1 MPTDI
6 PGRRD
11 TRTRTEEQTPD
22 GPVVP
27 DTPEATAAPATPVVS
42 GDAGV
47 RGGTAAR
54 PAAPAVPHR
63 AGRPGG
69 PATPTRWPP
78 SGGRPATGLPDRPSG
93 AADATARPSGTG
105 TEAPDATRRPSRASS
120 GTARA
125 AGVIAAAAVCQAAL
139 MVGLGLLITGPA
151 ARVWPLSSEDGIDD
165 ALERARTGTL
175 DTVSSVVSE
184 AGNTGTV
191 VLGTVVSC
199 LALLLIPRLP
209 RLREAVFLAV
219 AVSLQSLVFL
229 VVTEAVDRT
238 RPDVDRLDASPPT
251 SSYTSG
257 HTGAATALYAGL
269 AVLVLH
275 RAKGPWR
282 RVVAALLLL
291 LPLLVGLARA
301 YRGMH
306 HPTDVAGGLLN
317 GGLSLLIVGR
327 ALLAGPHL
335 PAPLPS
341 GATRHPGTTGTTR
354 EAPTGPGPGR
364 TTVIHNPTVTDEAAR
379 DTVRGV
385 LEQHGHRS
393 VRFLETTADD
403 PGEGP
408 ARDALREG
416 AALVVVCGGDG
427 TVRAV
432 AEALAGT
439 GTPLAVVPCGT
450 GNLLARNLGLPLEPA
465 KALSAALRG
474 TPRRIDLGRVEG
486 DGLPPAHFTVMSGAG
501 LDAAML
507 EGTSD
512 RAKATWGWP
521 AYLVAGLREL
531 RAPRTRLTLRLDGAP
546 PLRRGARMVLVA
558 NAGTVQGGTALV
570 PAARPDDGLLDLMIL
585 DPHGPAGWLTVVRS
599 LLRRRPSPRTGDRTD
614 PAPRPVEYFT
624 FRRAEIHFEAPQPR
638 ELDGDPVAP
647 GRRLTAEV
655 VPGALTVLVPERG
668 E

>member
-11 TRTRTEEQTPD
+11 TRTDEQPPD
-22 GPVVP
+22 ALPVP
-27 DTPEATAAPATPVVS
+27 DVPDLTAVPDVTDAPADS
-42 GDAGV
+42 GDAAV
-47 RGGTAAR
+47 PGGTAAV
-54 PAAPAVPHR
+54 PAGTAVPHH
-63 AGRPGG
+63 AGRPGETAPHAPGG
-69 PATPTRWPP
+69 P
-78 SGGRPATGLPDRPSG
+78 PATGLPGRLAGAAEDTGRPS
-93 AADATARPSGTG
+93 A
-105 TEAPDATRRPSRASS
+105 ASS

-125 AGVIAAAAVCQAAL
+125 AGVVAAAAVCQAAL

-151 ARVWPLSSEDGIDD
+151 ARVWPLSSEDGVND

-191 VLGTVVSC
+191 VLGTLVSC
-199 LALLLIPRLP
+199 LALLLVPRLP
-209 RLREAVFLAV
+209 RLREAVFLGV

-282 RVVAALLLL
+282 RVAAALLLL

-327 ALLAGPHL
+327 ALLAGPHI

-341 GATRHPGTTGTTR
+341 GVTRHPGTTRTTR
-354 EAPTGPGPGR
+354 GAQARPGPGR

-379 DTVRGV
+379 DAVRGV
-385 LEQHGHRS
+385 LERHGHRS
-393 VRFLETTADD
+393 VRFVPTTADD

-408 ARDALREG
+408 TRNALRDG
-416 AALVVVCGGDG
+416 ATLVVVCGGDG

-570 PAARPDDGLLDLMIL
+570 PAARPDDGLLDLMVL
-585 DPHGPAGWLTVVRS
+585 DPRGPAGWLTAVRS
-599 LLRRRPSPRTGDRTD
+599 LLRRRPSPPTGRRTD
-614 PAPRPVEYFT
+614 TSRRAVEYFT
-624 FRRAEIHFEAPQPR
+624 FRRAEIHFDAPQPR

-647 GRRLTAEV
+647 GRRLSAEA

>member
-11 TRTRTEEQTPD
+11 TRTDEQPPD
-22 GPVVP
+22 ALSAPVVP
-27 DTPEATAAPATPVVS
+27 GATAVPGVPDAPADS
-42 GDAGV
+42 GDAAAP
-47 RGGTAAR
+47 GGTAAV
-54 PAAPAVPHR
+54 PAGPAVPHH

-69 PATPTRWPP
+69 PAP
-78 SGGRPATGLPDRPSG
+78 TGLPGRLPGAAEDAGRPS
-93 AADATARPSGTG
+93 A
-105 TEAPDATRRPSRASS
+105 ASS

-125 AGVIAAAAVCQAAL
+125 AGVVAAAAVCQAAL

-151 ARVWPLSSEDGIDD
+151 ARVWPLSSEDGVND

-191 VLGTVVSC
+191 VLGTLVSC
-199 LALLLIPRLP
+199 LALLLVPRLP

-229 VVTEAVDRT
+229 VVTEAVERT

-282 RVVAALLLL
+282 RVAAALLLL

-327 ALLAGPHL
+327 ALLAGPHI

-341 GATRHPGTTGTTR
+341 GATRHPGTTRTTR

-379 DTVRGV
+379 DAVRGV
-385 LEQHGHRS
+385 LERHGHHS
-393 VRFLETTADD
+393 VRFVPTTADD
-403 PGEGP
+403 PGEGLT
-408 ARDALREG
+408 RDALRDG
-416 AALVVVCGGDG
+416 ATLVVVCGGDG

-439 GTPLAVVPCGT
+439 GTPSRWCPAVPGISSRAT
-450 GNLLARNLGLPLEPA
+450 
-465 KALSAALRG
+465 SACPWN
-474 TPRRIDLGRVEG
+474 PRRPCPPRCAAHRAASTW
-486 DGLPPAHFTVMSGAG
+486 DGS
-501 LDAAML
+501 
-507 EGTSD
+507 
-512 RAKATWGWP
+512 RA
-521 AYLVAGLREL
+521 
-531 RAPRTRLTLRLDGAP
+531 
-546 PLRRGARMVLVA
+546 
-558 NAGTVQGGTALV
+558 TAC
-570 PAARPDDGLLDLMIL
+570 
-585 DPHGPAGWLTVVRS
+585 
-599 LLRRRPSPRTGDRTD
+599 RRPTSP
-614 PAPRPVEYFT
+614 
-624 FRRAEIHFEAPQPR
+624 
-638 ELDGDPVAP
+638 
-647 GRRLTAEV
+647 
-655 VPGALTVLVPERG
+655 
-668 E
+668 